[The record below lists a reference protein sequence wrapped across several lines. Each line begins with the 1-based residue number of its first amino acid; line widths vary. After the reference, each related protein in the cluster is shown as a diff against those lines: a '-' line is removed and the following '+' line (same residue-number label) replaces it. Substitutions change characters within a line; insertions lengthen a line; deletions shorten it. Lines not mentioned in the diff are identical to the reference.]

1 MDFFSEVDVEKK
13 DLPKLKTITR
23 KVDKQKLN
31 GYQIFAFVTF
41 CICVFLGIVFG
52 NLFPACGATSSIYS
66 GTCTNVEFNFS
77 LMLFFW
83 FISLLVC
90 LFFYAI
96 GNIIQLLTSINN
108 KLSKK

>member
-13 DLPKLKTITR
+13 DFPKLKTITK

-31 GYQIFAFVTF
+31 GYQIFALVTF
-41 CICVFLGIVFG
+41 GICICFGVVFG

-66 GTCTNVEFNFS
+66 GTCDNVEFNFS
-77 LMLFFW
+77 LMLFVW
-83 FISLLVC
+83 FASLLLC

-96 GNIIQLLTSINN
+96 GHVIQLLSSIDKN
-108 KLSKK
+108 LRKK